1 MATTIEKTCRMD
13 LRLTEPQRRS
23 YEQAAALKGQTLSQ
37 WSTGKLDEAA
47 RRDIEEANVTR
58 LSAEAFDAFCEMLD
72 APMPKA
78 ARDLLA
84 REDMW
89 A

>member
-1 MATTIEKTCRMD
+1 MATTTEKPCRMD
-13 LRLTEPQRRS
+13 LRLTESQRRS
-23 YEQAAALKGQTLSQ
+23 YERAAALKGQTLSQ
-37 WSTGKLDEAA
+37 WSTGRLDEAA
-47 RRDIEEANVTR
+47 RRDIEEACVTR
-58 LSAEAFDAFCEMLD
+58 LSAEAFDSFCEMLD

-78 ARDLLA
+78 ACDLLK